1 MKLPLIRIGITLAV
15 GSIVASLVRF
25 YVAMG
30 ARAADL
36 DEPMPGTGRGV
47 RDWFVKDF
55 LFQGSVPEILF
66 WTGIAV
72 AALGMVVMAMR
83 PGKARRRLHEI

>member
-1 MKLPLIRIGITLAV
+1 MKLPLIRIGITLAF

-30 ARAADL
+30 ARAAEL
-36 DEPMPGTGRGV
+36 DEPMPDTGRGI

-66 WTGIAV
+66 WTGVGV
-72 AALGMVVMAMR
+72 AAVGIAAMAMR
-83 PGKARRRLHEI
+83 PSKARRRLHEI